1 MSFIG
6 KIAKSA
12 AIGAVALILA
22 AAATQAQTTLRV
34 VAHSDLKILDPIWT
48 TAYITRNHGYLIYDT
63 LLAQDE
69 KQTIRPQ
76 MADKWTV
83 SDDKLTWTFTLR
95 EGLEFHDGQ
104 PVTAA
109 DVIASLKRWAER
121 DTMAQQ
127 MWARVAEIT
136 PIDAKSFK
144 LVMKEPYGLVLE
156 TLSKPSSTVPFIMP
170 ARVAATPSNEQ
181 IKDYT
186 GSGPFIF
193 SAKEW
198 KPGDKVVY
206 LKNPKYKPRNEPPS
220 GMAGGKVVKVDRV
233 EWVAI
238 PDALTAV
245 NALIAGEID
254 MIEAPPPD
262 LFPILQKDKNIAL
275 YGWNPAGSQIIGR
288 FNHLY
293 PPFNNQ
299 KIRLAAFYAT
309 AQSDYL
315 EAQVG
320 DKDIYFECNAP
331 LTCGNPNTKTYGD
344 LLLKPNLEK
353 ARALLKEAGYDG
365 TPVVLMHQTDLQ
377 SSNRLSPVAKSQLE
391 RVGFK
396 VDMQSMDW
404 QSVVSRRAKKDPP
417 AQGGWNMFFTTT
429 VAVDASNPVANA
441 FTNGGCDKA
450 WFGWP
455 CDEVLEKLR
464 AEYPR
469 ATDDA
474 AKKELA
480 FKVQDRIMEQAT
492 YLVVGQYKAFGAY
505 RKGVVDGWL
514 QGPAAVFWNIS
525 KKGN

>member
-6 KIAKSA
+6 KIAQAA
-12 AIGAVALILA
+12 AIGAVALTF
-22 AAATQAQTTLRV
+22 AATVQAQTTLRV

-48 TAYITRNHGYLIYDT
+48 TAYITRNHGYMVYDT
-63 LLAQDE
+63 LLGQDE

-76 MADKWTV
+76 MAEKWTV
-83 SDDKLTWTFTLR
+83 SDDKLTFTFTLR
-95 EGLEFHDGQ
+95 DGLEFHDGQ
-104 PVTAA
+104 PVTSA

-127 MWARVAEIT
+127 LWTRVAEVT
-136 PIDAKSFK
+136 AVDAKSFK
-144 LVMKEPYGLVLE
+144 LVLKEPYGLVME

-170 ARVAATPSNEQ
+170 ARIAATPSNEQ

-193 SAKEW
+193 SAKDW

-220 GMAGGKVVKVDRV
+220 GMAGGKIVKVDRV

-238 PDALTAV
+238 PDPLTAV
-245 NALIAGEID
+245 NALIAAEID
-254 MIEAPPPD
+254 LIEAPPPD
-262 LFPILQKDKNIAL
+262 LFPIMQKEKDITL

-288 FNHLY
+288 FNHLH
-293 PPFNNQ
+293 PPFNNP

-315 EAQVG
+315 QAQVG

-344 LLLKPNLEK
+344 LLLKPDIEK

-365 TPVVLMHQTDLQ
+365 TPVALLHQTDLQ
-377 SSNRLSPVAKSQLE
+377 SSNRLSPVAKAQLE

-396 VDMQSMDW
+396 VDMLSMDW
-404 QSVVSRRAKKDPP
+404 QSVVSRRAKKELP
-417 AQGGWNMFFTTT
+417 AQGGWSMFFTTS
-429 VAVDASNPVANA
+429 VAVDSANPIANA
-441 FTNGGCDKA
+441 FTNAGCDKA

-464 AEYPR
+464 ADYSR
-469 ATDDA
+469 STDDA

-480 FKVQDRIMEQAT
+480 FKIQDRIMEQAT
-492 YLVVGQYKAFGAY
+492 FLTVGQYKAFGAY

>member
-12 AIGAVALILA
+12 AVGAVALAIA
-22 AAATQAQTTLRV
+22 AAAQAQTTLRV

-63 LLAQDE
+63 LLGQDA
-69 KQTIRPQ
+69 TLAIRPQ
-76 MADKWTV
+76 MAEKWTV
-83 SDDKLTWTFTLR
+83 SDDKLVWTFTLR
-95 EGLEFHDGQ
+95 DGLEFHDGQ
-104 PVTAA
+104 PVTSA
-109 DVIASLKRWAER
+109 DVVASLKRWAER
-121 DTMAQQ
+121 DSMAQQ
-127 MWARVAEIT
+127 MWTRVAEIT

-144 LVMKEPYGLVLE
+144 LVLKEPYGLVIE
-156 TLSKPSSTVPFIMP
+156 TLGKPSSLVPFIMP
-170 ARVAATPSNEQ
+170 ARVAATPSNQQ
-181 IKDYT
+181 IKDFT

-193 SAKEW
+193 SGKDW

-206 LKNPKYKPRNEPPS
+206 VKNPKYKPRNEPPS

-233 EWVAI
+233 EWLAI
-238 PDALTAV
+238 PDPLTAV
-245 NALIAGEID
+245 NALLAGEID
-254 MIEAPPPD
+254 MIEVPPPD
-262 LFPILQKDKNIAL
+262 LFPILQKDKKVAL

-288 FNHLY
+288 FNHLH
-293 PPFNNQ
+293 PPFDNV
-299 KIRLAAFYAT
+299 KVRLAAFYAT

-331 LTCGNPNTKTYGD
+331 LTCGNPHTKTFGD

-365 TPVVLMHQTDLQ
+365 TLIVLMHQTDLQ
-377 SSNRLSPVAKSQLE
+377 SSNRLAPVAKAQLE

-404 QSVVSRRAKKDPP
+404 QSVVSRRAKKEPP

-429 VAVDASNPVANA
+429 VAVDAANPVANA
-441 FTNGGCDKA
+441 FTHGGCDKA

-455 CDEVLEKLR
+455 CDETLEKLR
-464 AEYPR
+464 ADYSR
-469 ATDDA
+469 ATDEA
-474 AKKELA
+474 AKKDLA
-480 FKVQDRIMEQAT
+480 FKIQDRVMEQAH

-505 RKGVVDGWL
+505 RKGVVEGWL

>member
-6 KIAKSA
+6 SISKSM
-12 AIGAVALILA
+12 AIGAVALTLA
-22 AAATQAQTTLRV
+22 AAAQAETTLRV

-63 LLAQDE
+63 LLGLDE
-69 KQTIRPQ
+69 NRQIRPQ
-76 MADKWTV
+76 MAEKWTV
-83 SDDKLTWTFTLR
+83 SADRLTWTFTLR
-95 EGLEFHDGQ
+95 DGLEFHDGQ
-104 PVTAA
+104 PVTTT

-121 DTMAQQ
+121 DSMAQQ
-127 MWARVAEIT
+127 MWTRVAEIT
-136 PIDAKSFK
+136 AIDAKSFK
-144 LVMKEPYGLVLE
+144 IVLKEPYGLVLE
-156 TLSKPSSTVPFIMP
+156 TMSKPSSLVPFIMP
-170 ARVAATPSNEQ
+170 ARVAATPSNQQ

-220 GMAGGKVVKVDRV
+220 GMAGGKVAKVDRV

-238 PDALTAV
+238 PDPLTAV
-245 NALIAGEID
+245 NALIAGEVD
-254 MIEAPPPD
+254 MIESPPPD
-262 LFPILQKDKNIAL
+262 LFPVLQKEKAIAL

-288 FNHLY
+288 FNHLF

-299 KIRLAAFYAT
+299 KLRLAAFYAT

-331 LTCGNPNTKTYGD
+331 LTCGNANTKTYGD
-344 LLLKPNLEK
+344 MLLKPNLEK

-365 TPVVLMHQTDLQ
+365 TPIVLMHQTDLQ
-377 SSNRLSPVAKSQLE
+377 SSNRLAPVAKAQLE

-417 AQGGWNMFFTTT
+417 AKGGWNMFFTTT
-429 VAVDASNPVANA
+429 VAIDASNPVANA
-441 FTNGGCDKA
+441 FTNGGCAKA

-464 AEYPR
+464 ADYSR
-469 ATDDA
+469 AADDA

-480 FKVQDRIMEQAT
+480 FKIQDRIMEQAT

-505 RKGVVDGWL
+505 RKDRIDGWL
-514 QGPAAVFWNIS
+514 KGPAAVYWNIS
-525 KKGN
+525 KKP